1 MCWRERYYLAYE
13 LCHAGLTWMFHL
25 LLSGTSVG
33 KKILGN
39 PASDEIAQGKY
50 DAIQQRKYAKCYTWL
65 SEVEGWKD

>member
-1 MCWRERYYLAYE
+1 
-13 LCHAGLTWMFHL
+13 MFHL

-50 DAIQQRKYAKCYTWL
+50 DAIQQRKYAKCYTRL
-65 SEVEGWKD
+65 SEVEG